1 MRNGAKAP
9 LKLCLSVDKTVF
21 FIYNIYYEAVAEM

>member
-21 FIYNIYYEAVAEM
+21 FVYNNYHEVTAEM